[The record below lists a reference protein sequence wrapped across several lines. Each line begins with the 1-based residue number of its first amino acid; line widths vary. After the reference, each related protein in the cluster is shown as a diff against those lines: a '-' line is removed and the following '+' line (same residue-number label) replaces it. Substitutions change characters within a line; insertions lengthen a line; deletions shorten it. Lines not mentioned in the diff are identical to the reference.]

1 MAESKSTKKPSKK
14 KAAESVDE
22 TVEVTAVDE
31 VIEVVEEEPVVEEAP
46 AETPSKGEAEIV
58 EALEKDPKL
67 VGRLKDLLG
76 LDDGEVKQTSEA
88 DTITPF
94 HTEVGKWTVD
104 EARTAGL
111 KAEDVAKAFGRK
123 VDELAFFTV
132 RTSVDGVNAIQAYFH
147 GDRTKVAKKIK

>member
-1 MAESKSTKKPSKK
+1 MAESKSTKKSSK

-46 AETPSKGEAEIV
+46 AETPSKGETEIV

-76 LDDGEVKQTSEA
+76 LEDGSTQQTSEA
-88 DTITPF
+88 DSVTPF
-94 HTEVGKWTVD
+94 HIEVSKWSVD

-111 KAEDVAKAFGRK
+111 KAADVAKAFGK
-123 VDELAFFTV
+123 DAEELMHFSV
-132 RTSVDGVNAIQAYFH
+132 RTSQEGTNAVLAKFRS
-147 GDRTKVAKKIK
+147 DPTRVAKKIK

>member
-1 MAESKSTKKPSKK
+1 MAESKSTKKSSK

-46 AETPSKGEAEIV
+46 AETPSEGEAQIV

-76 LDDGEVKQTSEA
+76 IDAPEVDQQNEVDNK
-88 DTITPF
+88 TPF
-94 HTEVGKWTVD
+94 YRKVTSWAVD
-104 EARTAGL
+104 HERTASL
-111 KAEDVAKAFGRK
+111 KAADVAKAFEVK
-123 VDELAFFTV
+123 IDELLHFTV
-132 RTSVDGVNAIQAYFH
+132 RTDGTDHAILAVISKSPNK
-147 GDRTKVAKKIK
+147 RAKKIK

>member
-1 MAESKSTKKPSKK
+1 MAESKSTKKSSK

-76 LDDGEVKQTSEA
+76 LEDGNVQQTSEV
-88 DTITPF
+88 DSRTPF
-94 HTEVGKWTVD
+94 PIEVSKWAID
-104 EARTAGL
+104 EVRTKSL
-111 KAEDVAKAFGRK
+111 KAEDVAKAFGK
-123 VDELAFFTV
+123 DVKDLVFFNV
-132 RTSVDGVNAIQAYFH
+132 RTSSEGVSAIQAHFH
-147 GDRTKVAKKIK
+147 GDPGKVAKKIK

>member
-1 MAESKSTKKPSKK
+1 MAESKSTKKSSK

-76 LDDGEVKQTSEA
+76 LDDGDVQQTSEA
-88 DTITPF
+88 DSATPF
-94 HTEVGKWTVD
+94 HIEVAKWGVD
-104 EARTAGL
+104 EARTASL
-111 KAEDVAKAFGRK
+111 KAEDDAKAFGK
-123 VDELAFFTV
+123 KAEELMFFTV
-132 RTSVDGVNAIQAYFH
+132 RTSQEGTNAVLAKFR
-147 GDRTKVAKKIK
+147 DDSTKVAKKIK

>member
-46 AETPSKGEAEIV
+46 AETPSEGEAQIV

-76 LDDGEVKQTSEA
+76 IDTPEIEQQNEVDNK
-88 DTITPF
+88 TPF
-94 HTEVGKWTVD
+94 YREVGTWAHD
-104 EARTAGL
+104 AERTASLKAAEVAKVFGE
-111 KAEDVAKAFGRK
+111 KAEDLVNFK
-123 VDELAFFTV
+123 V
-132 RTSVDGVNAIQAYFH
+132 RTDGTDSAVVALFKT
-147 GDRTKVAKKIK
+147 DPKKRAKKIK

>member
-14 KAAESVDE
+14 AAKSVDE

-76 LDDGEVKQTSEA
+76 LDDGATQQISEA
-88 DTITPF
+88 DTQTPF
-94 HTEVGKWTVD
+94 RIEVSKWTVD
-104 EARTAGL
+104 KARTESL
-111 KAEDVAKAFGRK
+111 KAEDVAKAFGK
-123 VDELAFFTV
+123 DVKDLVFFNV
-132 RTSVDGVNAIQAYFH
+132 RTSSEGASAIQAHFH
-147 GDRTKVAKKIK
+147 GDPGKVAKKIK